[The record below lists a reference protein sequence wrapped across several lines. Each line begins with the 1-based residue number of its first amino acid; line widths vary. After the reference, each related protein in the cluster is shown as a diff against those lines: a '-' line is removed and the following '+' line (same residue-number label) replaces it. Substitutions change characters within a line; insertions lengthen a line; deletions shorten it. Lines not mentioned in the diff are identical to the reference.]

1 MKEFYTESS
10 FENCLFSMFVMVFL
24 LLSAVFMRLS
34 VFTKCEEAK
43 YTGIENPQWV
53 SEF

>member
-10 FENCLFSMFVMVFL
+10 FENCLFSMFVLVFL

-34 VFTKCEEAK
+34 VFAKCEEVK
-43 YTGIENPQWV
+43 
-53 SEF
+53 